1 MLSSKQRSYLRSL
14 VNSIQ
19 PVIQIGKSGIDDSVL
34 KQVEDAVNVRE
45 IVKINVLENS
55 PLSSK
60 EACNIICDKLQ
71 AEPVQVIGR
80 KFTIYKRNN
89 KKPVINFI

>member
-71 AEPVQVIGR
+71 ADPVQVIGR